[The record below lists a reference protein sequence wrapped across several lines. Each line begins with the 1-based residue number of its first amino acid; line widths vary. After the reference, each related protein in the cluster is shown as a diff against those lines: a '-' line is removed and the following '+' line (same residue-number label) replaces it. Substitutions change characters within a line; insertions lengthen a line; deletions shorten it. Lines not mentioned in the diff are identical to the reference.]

1 MNWLTNLTN
10 GIRSLLQKP
19 RVDRELD
26 EELES
31 FIRASEADKQRAG
44 MSPTAARRAA
54 RAEVGSRAVIKHQVW
69 SSRWESTLDHLAQDI
84 RFSLR
89 MLLKSPAYT
98 SVALLSLALGIGA
111 NTAIFTLI
119 DQVLLRTLPVLHPE
133 QLVTFGDA
141 GNAGVAGGI
150 DLGDFGLF
158 PWYFSRQLESDP
170 GPFQGVAAYGSF
182 SDKAS
187 VRLPGAS
194 SNTSAVLATATLVSG
209 NYFSVAGA
217 EPILGR
223 AISPADDATPGSGAV
238 AVLGYRFWQRTMSAD
253 PAVLGQTIAIN
264 GTPFS
269 IVGVMPPSFQGIKQ
283 QTESADL
290 WTPISMQAQI
300 FSGPSYL
307 TRDGGYFLQLFGRLS
322 PQAASDP
329 KAFAQSQTWLDQQIR
344 VGILANEG
352 KTVTAARQREI
363 DQHTVKLIPS
373 ARGYSLI
380 RSQYGASL
388 LILMAVVA
396 LVLLIAC
403 ANLANFLLARTA
415 ARQREMAT
423 RLALGSSRGR
433 ILRQCLLETA
443 LLSLAG
449 GLLGLAVAFA
459 STRALIAFVSRG
471 TAQIALSPTPDGSV
485 LLFTLG
491 VCLLTALFFGLA
503 PALNAARTSA
513 AGSLSGSARNETSSR
528 NARFWPRTLVA
539 SQVVLSLLLLVG
551 AGLFLRTLQNLQVQD
566 YGFERTHLLVGVIDP
581 ALVGYKPSQTPALY
595 RSLLERL
602 SAIPGVRSAALSA
615 IPPMNAGNWTSNI
628 KPQGY
633 TPAPK
638 ENMVSILNRVS
649 GRFFETTGIE
659 IAAGRAINE
668 SDTLTSLKVAVVNQS
683 LAKRYF
689 PKGDALGHSLTI
701 EIDSVKG
708 PWLIVGVARDIK
720 ALGPRDTTPRAMT
733 YLPLAQMQPFNP
745 PDPATP
751 AAAPEE
757 NQDRFANAILVRT
770 TGDPTGTIAALRA
783 AVAQV
788 DPNLPILSVQTMQE
802 RVDGFMTQLTLVS
815 RLTGLFSALASL
827 LAAIGLYGVMSYSVV
842 RRTGEIGIRLALGAQ
857 TRAVLWMVMRES
869 LLLLAVGLAIGL
881 PLTWACT
888 QLIRDQLYGVKAI
901 DPASFAAAIV
911 IVAVMTLFAAW
922 LPARRAAQID
932 PMNAL
937 RCD

>member
-119 DQVLLRTLPVLHPE
+119 DQVLLRTLPVQHPE

-194 SNTSAVLATATLVSG
+194 SNTSAVLATTTLVSG

-238 AVLGYRFWQRTMSAD
+238 AVLGYRFWQRTMSAN

-449 GLLGLAVAFA
+449 GILGLAVAFA

-471 TAQIALSPTPDGSV
+471 AAQIALSPTPDGSV

-720 ALGPRDTTPRAMT
+720 ALGPRDTTPRTMT

-745 PDPATP
+745 PDPANP

>member
-471 TAQIALSPTPDGSV
+471 AAQIALSPTPDGSV

-720 ALGPRDTTPRAMT
+720 ALGPRDTTPRTMT

-770 TGDPTGTIAALRA
+770 TGDPTCTIAALRA